1 MKFAYSGNLPNS
13 PMQPDLSV
21 REKILSLLDT
31 WQEAFGGS
39 GGRFPQYYNAYNEL
53 RVCSLAFFY
62 IYIYKTLFFCIKVL
76 INRFYL
82 LETLVCWN

>member
-1 MKFAYSGNLPNS
+1 
-13 PMQPDLSV
+13 V

-53 RVCSLAFFY
+53 RV
-62 IYIYKTLFFCIKVL
+62 
-76 INRFYL
+76 
-82 LETLVCWN
+82 

>member
-1 MKFAYSGNLPNS
+1 
-13 PMQPDLSV
+13 MQPDLSV

-53 RVCSLAFFY
+53 RVFIASPFY
-62 IYIYKTLFFCIKVL
+62 VFDGSNI
-76 INRFYL
+76 
-82 LETLVCWN
+82 